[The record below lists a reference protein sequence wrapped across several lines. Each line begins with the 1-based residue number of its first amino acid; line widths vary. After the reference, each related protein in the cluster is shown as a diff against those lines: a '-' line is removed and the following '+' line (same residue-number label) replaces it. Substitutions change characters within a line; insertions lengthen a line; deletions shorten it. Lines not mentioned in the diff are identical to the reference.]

1 MKQAINKLNKIFK
14 EFFKYFFILVTLI
27 VIGVLY
33 PNRAYFNLEFQQ
45 GTKWKYETLKSPFN
59 FPIIK
64 STDEVIK
71 EKKEIKNN
79 FIPRFNADSHY
90 KDELL
95 TYIDNISLDSISQIQ
110 NSRFKDFLKK
120 EISKLYSEGIVNAE
134 DYEKIKNKGLIVNI
148 NNKAI
153 KKDYSKILT
162 PGKAKEYLISKTKMF
177 FPDLVF
183 VVENLT
189 LNPNYIYNNEVNKNL
204 LKEQLDKVSNN
215 TGLIKKGDLIITQ
228 GDVITQDKYK
238 ILTSY
243 KEAYS
248 KQVGK
253 SSSFYLLYIGY
264 FILSLLILGLLLL
277 YLYKNRPDIY
287 NKPLKFF
294 FILMWIMIFSYI
306 VHLADNVGELYI
318 YAIPFA
324 IAPIIVLNF
333 FNKQLALYLH
343 IIIILV
349 ASLITKLGYEF
360 TVLQLIVGM
369 ITILIFSELRFWNT
383 FFKGIFIVL
392 FVYITGYISLTLINN
407 GSFTSIEWK
416 ILISFIINALLL
428 LLAYPLIPLI
438 EKPFGFISKI
448 TISELGDL
456 NKPLLKELS
465 IKAPGTLQHSL
476 QVANLSEAAAE
487 KIGANSLLIKVGAL
501 YHDIGKTYAPEYFIE
516 NQRKD
521 EDPYKNL
528 DNFESAKKIIDH
540 VIIGQKMAIKQRL
553 PKILQR
559 FIITHHGTTRVEY
572 FYRKQVNDFPNKE
585 FDESIFRYPGPK
597 PKSKEETIL
606 MLADSLEAATK
617 SLNKPTIKE
626 IDSLVENISKFKLED
641 NQLQESEL
649 SFKEFEVIKEV
660 FKDMLKNIHHVR
672 IEYPEL
678 KK

>member
-1 MKQAINKLNKIFK
+1 MT
-14 EFFKYFFILVTLI
+14 LV
-27 VIGVLY
+27 VIGLLY
-33 PNRAYFNLEFQQ
+33 PNRAYFNYEFQQ
-45 GTKWKYETLKSPFN
+45 GTKWEYETLKAPFN
-59 FPIIK
+59 FPIVR
-64 STDEVIK
+64 TFDEIK
-71 EKKEIKNN
+71 EEKDTIKNN
-79 FIPRFNADSHY
+79 FIPRFDSDSHY
-90 KDELL
+90 KEELL
-95 TYIDNISLDSISQIQ
+95 IYIDNISLDSIPETDI
-110 NSRFKDFLKK
+110 SRFKNFIKK
-120 EISKLYSEGIVNAE
+120 EISKLYSSGIVSKE
-134 DYEKIKNKGLIVNI
+134 DYNKIKRKGLIVTI
-148 NNKAI
+148 KNKAV
-153 KKDYSKILT
+153 KKDFSSVLT
-162 PGKAKEYLISKTKMF
+162 SEKAKAYLVEKTKMF
-177 FPDLVF
+177 FPGLEF
-183 VVENLT
+183 IAGNLT
-189 LNPNYIYNNEVNKNL
+189 LNPNYKYNREVNQNL
-204 LKEQLDKVSNN
+204 LKEKLAKVSTNS
-215 TGLIKKGDLIITQ
+215 GIIKKGDIIISK

-238 ILTSY
+238 VLSSY

-253 SSSFYLLYIGY
+253 SSSFYFLYIGY
-264 FILSLLILGLLLL
+264 LILTLLILGLLLL
-277 YLYKNRPDIY
+277 YLFKNRPDIFD
-287 NKPLKFF
+287 KPLKFF

-306 VHLADNVGELYI
+306 VHLADSAGELYI

-324 IAPIIVLNF
+324 IAPIIILNF

-369 ITILIFSELRFWNT
+369 ITILIFSELRFWNK
-383 FFKGIFIVL
+383 FFKGIFIIL
-392 FVYITGYISLTLINN
+392 FVYITGYISLALINN
-407 GSFTSIEWK
+407 GTLDGIQWK

-465 IKAPGTLQHSL
+465 LKAPGTLQHSL
-476 QVANLSEAAAE
+476 QVANLCEAAAE

-501 YHDIGKTYAPEYFIE
+501 YHDIGKTYAPEFFIE

-521 EDPYKNL
+521 EDPYKDL
-528 DNFESAKKIIDH
+528 DNFDSAKKIIDH
-540 VIIGQKMAIKQRL
+540 VIIGEKMAIKSRL

-572 FYRKQVNDFPNKE
+572 FYRKQMNDFPDKE

-597 PKSKEETIL
+597 PKTKEETI
-606 MLADSLEAATK
+606 MMIADSLEAATK
-617 SLNKPTIKE
+617 SLNKPTIEE
-626 IDSLVENISKFKLED
+626 IDKMVENISKFKLD
-641 NQLQESEL
+641 DGQLEESEL
-649 SFKEFEVIKEV
+649 TFKEFEIIKEV
-660 FKDMLKNIHHVR
+660 FKEVLKNIHHVR

>member
-1 MKQAINKLNKIFK
+1 MKPAINKLNKFFK
-14 EFFKYFFILVTLI
+14 EFFKYFFIIITLI

-33 PNRAYFNLEFQQ
+33 PNRAYFNYDFQP
-45 GTKWKYETLKSPFN
+45 GTKWKYETLKAPFN
-59 FPIIK
+59 FPIIR
-64 STDEVIK
+64 TNDEINK
-71 EKKEIKNN
+71 EKEAIKNN
-79 FIPRFNADSHY
+79 FIPRFNNDPHY
-90 KDELL
+90 EKELL
-95 TYIDNISLDSISQIQ
+95 IYIDNISLDSISETDA
-110 NSRFKDFLKK
+110 SRFKNFLKK
-120 EISKLYSEGIVNAE
+120 EITKLYTNGIVSS
-134 DYEKIKNKGLIVNI
+134 DDFEKIKNKGLIVNI
-148 NNKAI
+148 KNKAV
-153 KKDYSKILT
+153 KKNFSIILT
-162 PGKAKEYLISKTKMF
+162 SGKAKEYLIEKTRMF

-189 LNPNYIYNNEVNKNL
+189 LKPNYIYDKEVNKNL
-204 LKEQLDKVSNN
+204 LKELLGKVSINA
-215 TGLIKKGDLIITQ
+215 GLIKKGDLIISN

-238 ILTSY
+238 ILSSY

-253 SSSFYLLYIGY
+253 SSSFYFLYLGY
-264 FILSLLILGLLLL
+264 FLLSILILGLLLL

-287 NKPLKFF
+287 NKPLKFL

-306 VHLADNVGELYI
+306 VHLADNAGELYV

-360 TVLQLIVGM
+360 TVLQLIIGM
-369 ITILIFSELRFWNT
+369 TTILIFSELRFWNT
-383 FFKGIFIVL
+383 FFKGIFIIL
-392 FVYITGYISLTLINN
+392 FIYITGYISLALINN
-407 GSFTSIEWK
+407 GTFTGIEWK

-438 EKPFGFISKI
+438 EKPFGFVSNI

-465 IKAPGTLQHSL
+465 MKAPGTLQHSL
-476 QVANLSEAAAE
+476 QVANLCEAAAE

-501 YHDIGKTYAPEYFIE
+501 YHDVGKTYAPEYFIE
-516 NQRKD
+516 NQRKG
-521 EDPYKNL
+521 EDPYKGL
-528 DNFESAKKIIDH
+528 DYFDSAKKIIDH
-540 VIIGQKMAIKQRL
+540 VILGEKMAIKHRL

-559 FIITHHGTTRVEY
+559 FIVTHHGTTRVEY
-572 FYRKQVNDFPNKE
+572 FYRKQLNDFPDKE

-597 PKSKEETIL
+597 PKTKEETI
-606 MLADSLEAATK
+606 MMIADSLEAATK
-617 SLNKPTIKE
+617 SLNKPTGEE
-626 IDSLVENISKFKLED
+626 IDNMVENISKFKID
-641 NQLQESEL
+641 DGQLQESEL
-649 SFKEFEVIKEV
+649 TFKEFEIIKDV
-660 FKDMLKNIHHVR
+660 FKDVLKNIHHVR

>member
-1 MKQAINKLNKIFK
+1 MKPAINKLKIIFK
-14 EFFKYFFILVTLI
+14 EFFKYFFILITLI
-27 VIGVLY
+27 IIGALY
-33 PNRAYFNLEFQQ
+33 PNRTYFNYEFQQ
-45 GTKWKYETLKSPFN
+45 GTKWEYETLKAPFN
-59 FPIIK
+59 FPIIR
-64 STDEVIK
+64 TEEEIK
-71 EKKEIKNN
+71 NEKDAIKNN
-79 FIPRFNADSHY
+79 FIPRFNMDSHF
-90 KDELL
+90 EEEILN
-95 TYIDNISLDSISQIQ
+95 YIDNISLDSFSETDI
-110 NSRFKDFLKK
+110 SRFKNFLKK
-120 EISKLYSEGIVNAE
+120 EITKLYSKGIVSSD
-134 DYEKIKNKGLIVNI
+134 DYKKIKNKGLIVNI
-148 NNKAI
+148 KNKAV
-153 KKDYSKILT
+153 KKDFSTIYT
-162 PGKAKEYLISKTKMF
+162 PEKAKEYLIEKTGMF

-183 VVENLT
+183 IVKNLT
-189 LNPNYIYNNEVNKNL
+189 LNPNYKYDNEVNKNL
-204 LKEQLDKVSNN
+204 LKELLSKVSVNA
-215 TGLIKKGDLIITQ
+215 GIVKKSDLIIAK
-228 GDVITQDKYK
+228 GDVITKEKYK

-253 SSSFYLLYIGY
+253 SNSFYFLYLGY
-264 FILSLLILGLLLL
+264 FLLSLLILGLMLL

-287 NKPLKFF
+287 NKPVKFL

-306 VHLADNVGELYI
+306 VHLADKSGEMYV

-343 IIIILV
+343 IIIILI

-369 ITILIFSELRFWNT
+369 TTILLFSELRFWNS
-383 FFKGIFIVL
+383 FFKGIFIIL
-392 FVYITGYISLTLINN
+392 LIYITGYISLELINN
-407 GSFTSIEWK
+407 GTFTGINWK
-416 ILISFIINALLL
+416 ILISFVINALLL

-438 EKPFGFISKI
+438 EKPFGFVSSI

-465 IKAPGTLQHSL
+465 MKAPGTLQHSL
-476 QVANLSEAAAE
+476 QVANLCEAAAE

-516 NQRKD
+516 NQRKG
-521 EDPYKNL
+521 EDPYKDL
-528 DNFESAKKIIDH
+528 DYFDSAKKIIDH
-540 VIIGQKMAIKQRL
+540 VILGEKMAIKHRL

-572 FYRKQVNDFPNKE
+572 FYRKQMNEFPDKE

-597 PKSKEETIL
+597 PKTKEETI
-606 MLADSLEAATK
+606 MMIADSLEAATK
-617 SLNKPTIKE
+617 SLNKPTGEE
-626 IDSLVENISKFKLED
+626 IEKMVDNISKYKID
-641 NQLQESEL
+641 DGQLQESEL
-649 SFKEFEVIKEV
+649 TFKEFEIIKEV
-660 FKDMLKNIHHVR
+660 FKEVLKNIHHVR